1 MLFGTLE
8 IVICLGVTM
17 LVIFAI
23 GASLFVR
30 NVAIESREVAQ
41 LRSDAWQELTEC
53 PNCHKA
59 LNIEAYICRFCNTE
73 LDQSPVHGPTSKDD
87 IDSLD
92 GH

>member
-8 IVICLGVTM
+8 IVICLGVVM

-30 NVAIESREVAQ
+30 NVAIERKEVAL
-41 LRSDAWQELTEC
+41 LRSDAWAELTEC

-59 LNIEAYICRFCNTE
+59 LNAEAYICRFCKTE
-73 LDQSPVHGPTSKDD
+73 LDE
-87 IDSLD
+87 SLVKSERD
-92 GH
+92 QG

>member
-8 IVICLGVTM
+8 IVICLGVVM

-30 NVAIESREVAQ
+30 NVAIESRELAL
-41 LRSDAWQELTEC
+41 LRSDAWAELTEC

-59 LNIEAYICRFCNTE
+59 LNAEAYICRFCKTE
-73 LDQSPVHGPTSKDD
+73 LDE
-87 IDSLD
+87 SLVKRD
-92 GH
+92 RDQD

>member
-17 LVIFAI
+17 LVIFAV

-30 NVAIESREVAQ
+30 NIAIESKEVGL
-41 LRSDAWQELTEC
+41 LRSDAWAELTEC

-59 LNIEAYICRFCNTE
+59 LNAEAYICRFCKTE
-73 LDQSPVHGPTSKDD
+73 
-87 IDSLD
+87 IDESLVERD
-92 GH
+92 RDHN

>member
-8 IVICLGVTM
+8 IVICLGVVM

-30 NVAIESREVAQ
+30 NVAIERKEVAQ
-41 LRSDAWQELTEC
+41 LRSDAWAELIEC

-59 LNIEAYICRFCNTE
+59 LNAEALICRFCKRE
-73 LDQSPVHGPTSKDD
+73 LTRTDN
-87 IDSLD
+87 
-92 GH
+92 